1 MKVFDIIIYASIAIM
16 YNLFVHNLASITYQD
31 LQYEDKHNNTI
42 IMLVIF
48 GIMGIVISKIIGDKK
63 KYDNKYVKN
72 GLYYGGILLIL
83 AALITNWTEIG
94 SELKLVG
101 MALGLG
107 LLIWYGYKIEN
118 K

>member
-31 LQYEDKHNNTI
+31 LQYDDKHTNTI
-42 IMLVIF
+42 IMLIIF
-48 GIMGIVISKIIGDKK
+48 GIIGIVISKIINDKK

-72 GLYYGGILLIL
+72 GLYYGGVLLIL
-83 AALITNWTEIG
+83 AALLTNWDEIG
-94 SELKLVG
+94 SELRLFG
-101 MALGLG
+101 MGAGLG
-107 LLIWYGYKIEN
+107 LLIWYGYKIE